1 MLMVGAGAMAP
12 HLIMA
17 MKAVR
22 PSLEVVRIW
31 NRTPERASAL
41 ARRLAIDSLA
51 VEATGDLEETARK
64 ADIISCAT
72 MASDPLIRGAW
83 LAKGAHLDLVGSY
96 QTHMRESDDDC
107 VRRARIYMDSRMFTL
122 HRVGDIS
129 QPLEAGIITEDDV
142 AGDLF
147 DLSRGTVV
155 GRRNADEITLFKNSG
170 GGTPRSRHR
179 ALAAGEGR
187 RRLTGPAREPVLR
200 HRPVRPTRR
209 SSQDIA
215 TEGSMETADPR
226 KHLVC
231 AIDTT
236 CTERASSLVSRLEG
250 HVGAFKFGMEF
261 FYAHGAASVRTVAG
275 EQVRIFLDLKLN
287 DIPATVAGGLRALLP
302 LAPFMTTVHATGG
315 PDMMRAAMEAVAP
328 AGDARPK
335 VLAVTVLTSMDD
347 DDVEVTGGRGS
358 VRDQVLRLTELALDT
373 GVDGRRVFT
382 S

>member
-1 MLMVGAGAMAP
+1 
-12 HLIMA
+12 
-17 MKAVR
+17 
-22 PSLEVVRIW
+22 
-31 NRTPERASAL
+31 
-41 ARRLAIDSLA
+41 
-51 VEATGDLEETARK
+51 
-64 ADIISCAT
+64 
-72 MASDPLIRGAW
+72 
-83 LAKGAHLDLVGSY
+83 
-96 QTHMRESDDDC
+96 
-107 VRRARIYMDSRMFTL
+107 
-122 HRVGDIS
+122 
-129 QPLEAGIITEDDV
+129 
-142 AGDLF
+142 
-147 DLSRGTVV
+147 
-155 GRRNADEITLFKNSG
+155 
-170 GGTPRSRHR
+170 
-179 ALAAGEGR
+179 
-187 RRLTGPAREPVLR
+187 
-200 HRPVRPTRR
+200 
-209 SSQDIA
+209 
-215 TEGSMETADPR
+215 METADPR

-335 VLAVTVLTSMDD
+335 ILAVTVLTSMDD

-373 GVDGRRVFT
+373 GVDGVVCSPREIADVRRLCEPGFLVVTPGIRPGGVGCDDQKRTMTPEDAVAAGASFIVVGRPIT
-382 S
+382 RAPDPAEAAARIVADMSRP